1 MWSSI
6 SGAIANFPQQCQ
18 RVNPSDDYGLIFLR
32 KIMDTS
38 LDLATIK
45 QTLEEERQKLAAFI
59 DNKQTS
65 QHAMEVSNPG
75 SGDRAMDSRNKN
87 RETLLINHVEQQLE
101 DINQAL
107 DRLESGTYGICTS
120 CGEKIQAERL
130 DIMPSAALCID
141 CQRNHDQ
148 K

>member
-1 MWSSI
+1 ME
-6 SGAIANFPQQCQ
+6 
-18 RVNPSDDYGLIFLR
+18 
-32 KIMDTS
+32 TS

-45 QTLEEERQKLAAFI
+45 QTLEEQRQNLAAFI
-59 DNKQTS
+59 NKKQTS

-75 SGDRAMDSRNKN
+75 PGDRAMDSRNKN

-101 DINQAL
+101 DINKAL

-120 CGEKIQAERL
+120 CGDNIQAERL
-130 DIMPSAALCID
+130 DIKPSAAFCID

>member
-1 MWSSI
+1 MET
-6 SGAIANFPQQCQ
+6 A
-18 RVNPSDDYGLIFLR
+18 
-32 KIMDTS
+32 

-45 QTLEEERQKLAAFI
+45 QTLEEQRQKLEASI
-59 DNKQTS
+59 DKKQSS

-75 SGDRAMDSRNKN
+75 PGDRAMDSRNKN
-87 RETLLINHVEQQLE
+87 RETLLKNHVEHQLE

-120 CGEKIQAERL
+120 CGENIQAERL
-130 DIMPSAALCID
+130 NIMPSAAFCIE